1 MDTMN
6 AITTQSLP
14 FWMTYPTRD
23 GFTAYC
29 EKEAERMCKSKEAGQ
44 VNGAYFVGAI
54 TDKKKG
60 AR

>member
-1 MDTMN
+1 MN
-6 AITTQSLP
+6 TEQVSQSLP

-29 EKEAERMCKSKEAGQ
+29 EKEAAERMCKSKECAQ

-54 TDKKKG
+54 TEKKTGRTK
-60 AR
+60 